1 MLSRWLTGKE
11 SACNAVQETQE
22 IQVQFLG
29 WEDPLEEEMTAH
41 SSILAWRSLWTE
53 GCGGLQ
59 ATGLQRV
66 RHDGALT
73 HYLLVIYIFSCIHC
87 ECSLSISVGVLVF
100 YLWFVRSLSNY
111 QGCFCH
117 QHYNLL
123 FAYMFHLRVV
133 SVKVVFHKS
142 NLSVL
147 AFVISHFLTAFKFR
161 ISFPIW
167 WISIS
172 IFS

>member
-1 MLSRWLTGKE
+1 MLCRRHRRFRFNFWVGKIPWRRKWQCSLVFLPGEAYGQRGVAGYRPRGYKE
-11 SACNAVQETQE
+11 SDTMEHSHT
-22 IQVQFLG
+22 IGHLYFFLY
-29 WEDPLEEEMTAH
+29 PLWMLFVH
-41 SSILAWRSLWTE
+41 
-53 GCGGLQ
+53 
-59 ATGLQRV
+59 V
-66 RHDGALT
+66 
-73 HYLLVIYIFSCIHC
+73 
-87 ECSLSISVGVLVF
+87 SVGVLVF

-111 QGCFCH
+111 QGCFRH

-123 FAYMFHLRVV
+123 FAYMFRLRVV

-147 AFVISHFLTAFKFR
+147 AFVISHSPTAFKFR
-161 ISFPIW
+161 MSFPIW